1 MCGIVGAIYLNQHPV
16 RADVIERMASAL
28 RHRGPD
34 DAGVFVDGVAGL
46 GHRRLKII
54 DLSPAGHQP
63 MSNEDG
69 TIWITYNGE
78 IYNFPELRQELVH
91 RGHTFSS
98 QSDTEVIVHAYEE
111 WGERCVERLNGMFAF
126 GIWDGREKKLVLMR
140 DRLGIKPLFYYLDE
154 EKLLFASEI
163 KAILQH
169 PGINKEL
176 DHSALFDYF
185 SLNYV
190 PSPKTPFARIRV
202 LLPGHWLTVANGE
215 IKIVQYWDLHFSG
228 QDQMQTEGEYAEKI
242 RGLIQDAVRRRLIS
256 DVPLGGFLS
265 GGIDSSAT
273 VYFMN
278 RLGHRPLK
286 TFNVGFAEESY
297 DESPYARLVAR
308 NLETEHHEVTCT
320 PADLRNLL
328 ETIAWHAD
336 NLTAD
341 ISMAPMYLLAK
352 LAREQVTVVLSGDG
366 GDELFG
372 GYLTYQADVLAR
384 YYRRLPLRLRH
395 DLIRPLVAAL
405 PSSNGKQS
413 IDYKLKK
420 FVEGADLPPDKAH
433 YTWRTIFSD
442 IEKSQILSDDFLATV
457 QENDSAVSFCRYF
470 ANANAASEMD
480 RIFYADFKLFLADSI
495 LAKVDSMTMA
505 HSLEAR
511 EPLLDYRLV
520 ELSATIP
527 AGLKIKRRDTK
538 HIFKKAM
545 APYLPRQ
552 IVFRKKEGFHTPMA
566 SWFRH
571 ELRSFVNEVLCAE
584 NLRAVGIFNIA
595 SIDELKRR
603 HFAGTENNAF
613 KLWGLMF
620 FVAWHTQVLM
630 GAIPSKV
637 TQVQSKQSIHLT

>member
-1 MCGIVGAIYLNQHPV
+1 MCGIVGAIYLNQQPV

-28 RHRGPD
+28 QHRGPD
-34 DAGVFVDGVAGL
+34 DAGVFVDGMAGL

-69 TIWITYNGE
+69 AIWITYNGE
-78 IYNFPELRQELVH
+78 IYNFQELREELIQ
-91 RGHTFSS
+91 RGHRFSS
-98 QSDTEVIVHAYEE
+98 RSDTEVIVHAYEE
-111 WGERCVERLNGMFAF
+111 WRERCVERMNGMFAF
-126 GIWDGREKKLVLMR
+126 GIWDSRERKLVLMR
-140 DRLGIKPLFYYLDE
+140 DRLGIKPLFYYVDE

-169 PGINKEL
+169 PHLSKEL
-176 DHSALFDYF
+176 DHSALYDYF

-202 LLPGHWLTVANGE
+202 LLPGHWLTVANGQ
-215 IKIVQYWDLHFSG
+215 IKTVQYWDLHFSSD
-228 QDQMQTEGEYAEKI
+228 DQTRTEGEYTEEI
-242 RGLIQDAVRRRLIS
+242 LGLIQDAVHRRLIS

-265 GGIDSSAT
+265 GGIDSSAI

-278 RLGHRPLK
+278 RLGADPLK
-286 TFNVGFAEESY
+286 TFNVGFPEKSY

-308 NLETEHHEVTCT
+308 HVGTEHHEVNCT

-328 ETIAWHAD
+328 EPIAWHAD

-384 YYRRLPLRLRH
+384 YYRRLPVWLRH
-395 DLIRPLVAAL
+395 CLVRPLVTAL
-405 PSSNGKQS
+405 PNSNGKQS
-413 IDYKLKK
+413 VDYKLKK
-420 FVEGADLPPDKAH
+420 FVEGAELPPDKAH

-442 IEKSQILSDDFLATV
+442 IEKSRILSDDFLTTV
-457 QENDSAVSFCRYF
+457 GESDSAVSSCRYF

-480 RIFYADFKLFLADSI
+480 RIFYTDFKLFLADSI

-520 ELSATIP
+520 ELSTSIP
-527 AGLKIKRRDTK
+527 VGLKIKRQDTK
-538 HIFKKAM
+538 HVFKKAM
-545 APYLPRQ
+545 APYLPRE

-566 SWFRH
+566 AWFRH

-584 NLRAVGIFNIA
+584 NLRGVGMFNIPV
-595 SIDELKRR
+595 IDELKRR

-613 KLWGLMF
+613 KLWGLMV
-620 FVAWHTQVLM
+620 FVAWR
-630 GAIPSKV
+630 SKV
-637 TQVQSKQSIHLT
+637 LLGSYPV